1 MSRRCLAYASIA
13 VVAVLC
19 LVGVAIVAVAAGGTA
34 LAYQVNGTRVSQRDF
49 DKQLDE
55 IANTKATKQVSHTD
69 GSIDSGTAAQVMNV
83 NILRD
88 ILRDV
93 ADQRGTKLSDADR
106 TAGTTAAKSQ
116 LGANYA
122 NAPTRYRSTVAEL
135 VAYANAL
142 GLKSSDAL
150 NAFLTEQALKAHVY
164 VNPRYGQW
172 RPRQGGVCPP
182 SGCPVSG
189 G

>member
-1 MSRRCLAYASIA
+1 MSRRRLAYASIA

-93 ADQRGTKLSDADR
+93 ADQRGT
-106 TAGTTAAKSQ
+106 
-116 LGANYA
+116 
-122 NAPTRYRSTVAEL
+122 
-135 VAYANAL
+135 
-142 GLKSSDAL
+142 
-150 NAFLTEQALKAHVY
+150 
-164 VNPRYGQW
+164 
-172 RPRQGGVCPP
+172 
-182 SGCPVSG
+182 
-189 G
+189 